1 VQKHFEDELEILML
15 TNPRGGKPQQ
25 MGRTYWIGMQTGCQ
39 SPEDVVEI
47 SAIRED
53 SSKRFHLGYCKCG
66 MKISAGE
73 KRALVL
79 IKTMQKILGIAT
91 EEQLDAKILSGMM
104 QNAGRG

>member
-1 VQKHFEDELEILML
+1 
-15 TNPRGGKPQQ
+15 
-25 MGRTYWIGMQTGCQ
+25 MQTGCQ

-66 MKISAGE
+66 CKIAVGE
-73 KRALVL
+73 KRALVI
-79 IKTMQKILGIAT
+79 IKTMQKKLGIT
-91 EEQLDAKILSGMM
+91 TDEQLDAKILSGLM